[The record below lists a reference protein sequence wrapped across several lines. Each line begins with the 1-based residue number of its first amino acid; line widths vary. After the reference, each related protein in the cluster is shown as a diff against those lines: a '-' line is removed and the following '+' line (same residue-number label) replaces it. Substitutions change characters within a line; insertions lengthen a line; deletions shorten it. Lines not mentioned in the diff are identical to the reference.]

1 MLLHIQ
7 NQAAFLT
14 FLTAGFPA
22 KDDTPELLMALER
35 GGADV
40 IELGMPFS
48 DPQADGPAIQES
60 NRIALQQG
68 VDYAMCLKYIK
79 EARSRGLKAVSYTH
93 LRAHET

>member
-1 MLLHIQ
+1 
-7 NQAAFLT
+7 
-14 FLTAGFPA
+14 
-22 KDDTPELLMALER
+22 MALER

-79 EARSRGLKAVSYTH
+79 EARSRGLKVPVVLMGYYNPIMAYGEERAVHDLSLIH
-93 LRAHET
+93 I